1 MIVSL
6 PSLEAPKNIFLVGY
20 LITRFISEVI
30 QSKQG
35 IKQWKSW
42 DFLFITIIFTAFL
55 STVFAGFSGL
65 EEWKGFKVFLTAILT
80 GWFLSRT
87 HYSQNQYRI
96 IFLLIVLAII
106 PPLLW
111 GLYEYLVIHSKKSLE
126 IHSVG
131 HVNHSAIYLT
141 MIFGATLGWFISQFN
156 FKKKNKTTQWQT
168 ILIGIMSF
176 VLFISLIIGQSRG
189 AFGIAILLG
198 VCLLFLTNSMKVRI
212 ITIVTML
219 LVITSSMLLE
229 SGIIQ
234 KQINYQKSNN
244 TLSNRDKVWNVSIE
258 ASRFSPLLGL
268 GLSNWHFIK
277 LSQIQKSVEARGEA
291 FNADNYFF
299 PGHSHSLYLSAL
311 VERGIVG
318 LMVTLIFMFYWLYD
332 LIKTFKWSKK
342 SSTSYT
348 LWAGS
353 FSAWLATFGIGLVNT
368 TFHHEHGILAC
379 LFLGL
384 YISYRN
390 ELKPS

>member
-1 MIVSL
+1 MSRTFFRNKLLYLDLIMLGLMIVSL

-126 IHSVG
+126 IHSAG

-156 FKKKNKTTQWQT
+156 FKKKNEATQWQT
-168 ILIGIMSF
+168 ILIGMMSF

-189 AFGIAILLG
+189 AFGVAILLG
-198 VCLLFLTNSMKVRI
+198 VCLLFLATNFWH
-212 ITIVTML
+212 
-219 LVITSSMLLE
+219 
-229 SGIIQ
+229 IQ
-234 KQINYQKSNN
+234 
-244 TLSNRDKVWNVSIE
+244 
-258 ASRFSPLLGL
+258 SRMA
-268 GLSNWHFIK
+268 
-277 LSQIQKSVEARGEA
+277 SQIK
-291 FNADNYFF
+291 
-299 PGHSHSLYLSAL
+299 
-311 VERGIVG
+311 
-318 LMVTLIFMFYWLYD
+318 
-332 LIKTFKWSKK
+332 
-342 SSTSYT
+342 
-348 LWAGS
+348 
-353 FSAWLATFGIGLVNT
+353 
-368 TFHHEHGILAC
+368 
-379 LFLGL
+379 
-384 YISYRN
+384 
-390 ELKPS
+390 